1 VVQVRTADNDRKA
14 AAVGAGTVPGL
25 EDEHA
30 GPGQAAH
37 DALRDLRGGVAGVEV
52 VHRDQL
58 VALLQCVGA
67 MCGTVKKAQYTG
79 AFMT

>member
-1 VVQVRTADNDRKA
+1 MVQVSTADNDGKAAA

-58 VALLQCVGA
+58 VALLRYAVLCVGVEA
-67 MCGTVKKAQYTG
+67 CAIHKIG
-79 AFMT
+79 